1 MRVPRVYFVRSL
13 SQATMENPSRFYANR
28 VRARAKVRNDSAIG
42 SQQLL
47 QSCSGIGPRAH
58 GRDAG
63 DPARIYKESDRH
75 QLVTAD

>member
-13 SQATMENPSRFYANR
+13 SQATMETPSRFYANR
-28 VRARAKVRNDSAIG
+28 VRARAKVRSDSAIR

-47 QSCSGIGPRAH
+47 QSCSGIGPRA
-58 GRDAG
+58 RDWDAG